1 MSAQPIAAIF
11 YPPDADPTPVL
22 AQFVRALQAR
32 NVALVGAIQHDTG
45 PRATC
50 TMELELLPSGKRMP
64 MSQYLGTGS
73 NACRLD
79 PAAMAEA
86 AITVQTAL
94 ADGAALAVFNKFGS
108 QEALGDGLRD
118 EMAAAV
124 MAEVPLITA
133 VGERFTD
140 AWDEFTGGC
149 YDRLSC
155 SSDAALAWWDALN
168 TPD

>member
-11 YPPDADPTPVL
+11 YPPESDPTPVL

-32 NVALVGAIQHDTG
+32 GVSLAGAIQHDTG

-50 TMELELLPSGKRMP
+50 TMELELLPSGRRMP
-64 MSQYLGTGS
+64 MSQYLGSGS
-73 NACRLD
+73 TSCRLD

-86 AITVQTAL
+86 AITVQAAI
-94 ADGAALAVFNKFGS
+94 ADGAELAVFNKFGS

-118 EMAAAV
+118 EMAATV
-124 MAEVPLITA
+124 MAGVPLITA
-133 VGERFTD
+133 VGERFLD
-140 AWDEFTGGC
+140 AWTEFTGGD
-149 YDRLSC
+149 YDRLNC
-155 SSDAALAWWDALN
+155 SADAALAWWDAFN